1 MPRAG
6 DPAPRPSLDAN
17 HAGRQDG
24 RNRGAPVINL
34 LLAIA
39 YVLLWG
45 SAFNAA
51 RVIALEWSP
60 LWALLIRFAAVVP
73 LLWLLVRHRA
83 APMPEGADRWRV
95 AAMGA
100 FGMAGYLACA
110 WVASAHVPSG
120 LVALLSAVSPLFV
133 AMGGRL
139 LGQRLAPMGWLGLGL
154 GWLGVAT
161 LGLLRSADGIE
172 AAEAWGLGIALLGAL
187 LQAIGV
193 LAFAP
198 ARSRVDPWA
207 TNFVQSVVAAGVLA
221 GLVALWGGAPPA
233 QSSPA
238 VIGALVYVSLVVGI
252 LGYGL
257 FFIVIRRFGAANAAA
272 LQLMAPPVAAL
283 IGWAL
288 LGERLAWGDLLGG
301 AITLAG
307 LLLMFRAR

>member
-1 MPRAG
+1 MAKKAG
-6 DPAPRPSLDAN
+6 TS
-17 HAGRQDG
+17 
-24 RNRGAPVINL
+24 VINL
-34 LLAIA
+34 FLALA

-60 LWALLIRFAAVVP
+60 LWALLIRFGVVVP
-73 LLWLLVRHRA
+73 LLWCVVRFRG
-83 APMPEGADRWRV
+83 APLPMGVDRWRV

-100 FGMAGYLACA
+100 FGMGGYLACA

-120 LVALLSAVSPLFV
+120 LVALLAASSPLFV

-139 LGQRLAPMGWLGLGL
+139 LGQRMAPMGWLGLGL
-154 GWLGVAT
+154 GWVGVAM
-161 LGLLRSADGIE
+161 LGLLRSADGLE
-172 AAEAWGLGIALLGAL
+172 AAEAWGIGTALLGAL
-187 LQAIGV
+187 LQAVGV

-198 ARSRVDPWA
+198 SRDRVDPWA
-207 TNFVQSVVAAGVLA
+207 TNFVQSMVATLVLA
-221 GLVALWGGAPPA
+221 GLVALWGGPMPTHATPA
-233 QSSPA
+233 A
-238 VIGALVYVSLVVGI
+238 LGALAYVSLLVGMV
-252 LGYGL
+252 GYAL
-257 FFIVIRRFGAANAAA
+257 FFVVIRRFGPSNAAA

>member
-1 MPRAG
+1 M
-6 DPAPRPSLDAN
+6 
-17 HAGRQDG
+17 
-24 RNRGAPVINL
+24 
-34 LLAIA
+34 A

-60 LWALLIRFAAVVP
+60 LWALLIRFVAVVP
-73 LLWLLVRHRA
+73 LLWLVVRLRA
-83 APMPEGADRWRV
+83 APLPQGADRWRV

-100 FGMAGYLACA
+100 FGMGGYLACA

-120 LVALLSAVSPLFV
+120 LVALLSASSPLFV

-139 LGQRLAPMGWLGLGL
+139 LGQRLAPMGWVGLGL

-172 AAEAWGLGIALLGAL
+172 TAEAWGLGTALLGAL
-187 LQAIGV
+187 LQAVGV

-198 ARSRVDPWA
+198 ARDRVDPWA
-207 TNFVQSVVAAGVLA
+207 TNFVQTLVGMAVLA
-221 GLVALWGGAPPA
+221 VLVLGWGGSMPTQVTPA
-233 QSSPA
+233 A
-238 VIGALVYVSLVVGI
+238 LGALLYVSLLVGMV
-252 LGYGL
+252 GYAL
-257 FFIVIRRFGAANAAA
+257 FFVVIRRFGAANAAA